1 MSDEPG
7 SRCYQIPVSR
17 SGGDWDASL
26 PGATALAERAAV
38 ATLTAAADDPATLG
52 GAEVSILL
60 ADDATLRR
68 LNRDYRGR
76 DRATN
81 VLAFP
86 NMAPGSVPP
95 PGLALALGDLA
106 LAWETLCREAAA
118 QGKPLAAHFSHLVVH
133 GTLHLL
139 GHDHEAEAE
148 ARVMED
154 LERGILG
161 SLGLPDP
168 YQILE
173 DDGPPSKREAI
184 DAG

>member
-7 SRCYQIPVSR
+7 SRSYLIPVSR
-17 SGGDWDASL
+17 DGGDWARAL
-26 PGATALAERAAV
+26 PEAEALAERAV
-38 ATLTAAADDPATLG
+38 SATLDMAAADLE

-60 ADDATLRR
+60 ADDLTLRQ
-68 LNRDYRGR
+68 LNRDHCGR
-76 DRATN
+76 DSATN

-95 PGLALALGDLA
+95 PGMALILGDVA

-118 QGKPLAAHFSHLVVH
+118 QSKPLAAHFSHLVVH

-168 YQILE
+168 YQVLE
-173 DDGPPSKREAI
+173 DNGLPPKREAS
-184 DAG
+184 GGG

>member
-7 SRCYQIPVSR
+7 SRRYQIPVSR
-17 SGGDWDASL
+17 EGGDWALSL
-26 PGATALAERAAV
+26 PEAADLAERAVV
-38 ATLTAAADDPATLG
+38 AALDVAAADPAALE

-86 NMAPGSVPP
+86 NMAPGSRPP
-95 PGLALALGDLA
+95 PGMALALGDLA
-106 LAWETLCREAAA
+106 LAWETLKREAAE

-148 ARVMED
+148 ARAMED

-168 YQILE
+168 YHIAE
-173 DDGPPSKREAI
+173 DNGPPSEREAT
-184 DAG
+184 GVG

>member
-7 SRCYQIPVSR
+7 VRPCLIPVSCD
-17 SGGDWDASL
+17 SGDW
-26 PGATALAERAAV
+26 ALALPEAEALAKRAV
-38 ATLTAAADDPATLG
+38 IATLAMAAADLEG
-52 GAEVSILL
+52 VEVSILL
-60 ADDATLRR
+60 ADDETLKR
-68 LNRDYRGR
+68 LNRDHRGR

-86 NMAPGSVPP
+86 NMSPGSARP
-95 PGLALALGDLA
+95 PGMALILGDLA
-106 LAWETLCREAAA
+106 LAWETLHREAAV

-148 ARVMED
+148 AQVMED

-168 YQILE
+168 YQALE
-173 DDGPPSKREAI
+173 EDELPSKREASGG
-184 DAG
+184 A

>member
-7 SRCYQIPVSR
+7 SRRYLVPVSR
-17 SGGDWDASL
+17 EGGDWALGL
-26 PGATALAERAAV
+26 PEAEALAERAV
-38 ATLTAAADDPATLG
+38 AAALTAAAEDPAALA

-68 LNRDYRGR
+68 LNRDYRGQ
-76 DRATN
+76 DRPTN

-86 NMAPGSVPP
+86 NMAPNSAPP
-95 PGLALALGDLA
+95 PGMALALGDLA
-106 LAWETLCREAAA
+106 LAWETLRREAAA
-118 QGKPLAAHFSHLVVH
+118 QNKPLADHFSHLVVH

-168 YQILE
+168 YRFVE
-173 DDGPPSKREAI
+173 DNGSPSKREASG
-184 DAG
+184 AG

>member
-7 SRCYQIPVSR
+7 SRSCLVPVSCD
-17 SGGDWDASL
+17 GGDWALAL
-26 PGATALAERAAV
+26 PEAETLAERAV
-38 ATLTAAADDPATLG
+38 FATLAAAAADLE

-68 LNRDYRGR
+68 LNRDHRGR

-86 NMAPGSVPP
+86 NMAPGSAPP
-95 PGLALALGDLA
+95 PGMSLILGDVA

-118 QGKPLAAHFSHLVVH
+118 QGKPMAAHFSHLVVH

-148 ARVMED
+148 ARAMED

-168 YQILE
+168 YEALE
-173 DDGPPSKREAI
+173 DSGLPSTREAS
-184 DAG
+184 GGG